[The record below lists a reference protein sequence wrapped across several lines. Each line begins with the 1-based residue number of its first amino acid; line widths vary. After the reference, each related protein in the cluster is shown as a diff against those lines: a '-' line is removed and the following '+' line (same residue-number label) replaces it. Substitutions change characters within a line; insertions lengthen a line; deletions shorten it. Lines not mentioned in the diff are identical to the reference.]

1 MYHALEENRLYNFTD
16 GIQTDIDLKSGD
28 EPVDALGFL
37 DEVSAW
43 MEKHPKVIRDKY
55 LPFSCIAVGLP
66 PVQVSAFLY
75 GCFVG
80 RAMEK
85 KALTVQIK
93 SSIIDKKVLSS
104 KVKDSINQ
112 QIKWFQ
118 KLRKQIDLT
127 EEKEGTDNAK
137 T

>member
-28 EPVDALGFL
+28 ETVDALGFL

>member
-1 MYHALEENRLYNFTD
+1 MYHALEENRLYNFAE
-16 GIQTDIDLKSGD
+16 GIQTDVNLKSNKESID
-28 EPVDALGFL
+28 TLEFL

-43 MEKHPKVIRDKY
+43 MEKHPKIMRDKY
-55 LPFSCIAVGLP
+55 LPLSCVAVGLP

-85 KALTVQIK
+85 KNITVDVTNL
-93 SSIIDKKVLSS
+93 IIDKKVLTN
-104 KVKDSINQ
+104 KVKDNINQ
-112 QIKWFQ
+112 QISWF
-118 KLRKQIDLT
+118 KRLRKQIDDT
-127 EEKEGTDNAK
+127 EEKDINDK